1 MAVKNSSLTDFNIA
15 LSPSSFRILSGY
27 LIALFLIGALLSAL
41 PIVLHWQ
48 ERDRYE
54 WSYQKQA
61 EYLKTRYAIV
71 PSEAE
76 AYTCYL
82 NTIHYRNVGF
92 FHELL
97 AQIPYVE
104 CDEKTFAEDI
114 AKLRATHSPFHWA
127 LLFPGIALMVLS
139 LIGWFGMIE
148 LYNKSRGE
156 L

>member
-1 MAVKNSSLTDFNIA
+1 MSNHRSSLTDLTVELN
-15 LSPSSFRILSGY
+15 SSTYRILSGY
-27 LIALFLIGALLSAL
+27 LVALFLIGTLLSAL
-41 PIVLHWQ
+41 PLVLHWQ
-48 ERDRYE
+48 ERDRFE
-54 WSYQKQA
+54 IAYQQQA
-61 EYLKTRYAIV
+61 DYLKTKYAIV
-71 PSEAE
+71 PSEAR

-82 NTIHYRNVGF
+82 NTVHYRNVGF

-97 AQIPYVE
+97 AQLPYVE

-148 LYNKSRGE
+148 LYNKSRDE

>member
-1 MAVKNSSLTDFNIA
+1 MPVKTSSLTDFNIA

-41 PIVLHWQ
+41 PLLLHWQ
-48 ERDRYE
+48 DRDRFE
-54 WSYQKQA
+54 IAYQQQA
-61 EYLKTRYAIV
+61 DYLKTKYAIV
-71 PSEAE
+71 PSEAQ

-82 NTIHYRNVGF
+82 NAVHYRNIGF

-139 LIGWFGMIE
+139 LIGWLG
-148 LYNKSRGE
+148 LVDLNKKKGGA
-156 L
+156 